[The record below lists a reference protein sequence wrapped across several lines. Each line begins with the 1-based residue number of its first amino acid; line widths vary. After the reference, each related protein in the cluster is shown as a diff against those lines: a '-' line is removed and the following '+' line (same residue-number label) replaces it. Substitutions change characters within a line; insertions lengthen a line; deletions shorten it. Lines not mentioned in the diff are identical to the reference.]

1 LYFAEI
7 EECEPGQRVFN
18 VSLQGRTV
26 LENFDIAREA
36 GGANRTVVREFKG
49 INVKDDLKV
58 ALCVAGILPAPEG
71 GTRSTRQAEPLLCGI
86 EIIAEGW

>member
-7 EECEPGQRVFN
+7 EEREPGQRGFT

-26 LENFDIAREA
+26 LEDFDIAKEA
-36 GGANRTVVREFKG
+36 GGANRTVVKEFKG
-49 INVKDDLKV
+49 ISVKDDLKIT
-58 ALCVAGILPAPEG
+58 LTPAAE
-71 GTRSTRQAEPLLCGI
+71 SQAEPLLCGI